1 MTLPGS
7 IDVALGSVQT
17 CVSNH
22 AGEIQMRRTQTNFH
36 LAALR
41 RRNELFCKV
50 DAWGFLSVTLVLL
63 LTFMVGT
70 GIAPHHFAAVDLPT
84 SVHSVRLPRAIKED
98 ALRVFVWRDGKVYLG
113 HSQVAR
119 GDLTEM
125 IREGVRSGAEKKVY
139 VSADARAKY
148 GSVSA
153 VLEEIRLSGI
163 ENVAFLTSSSR

>member
-1 MTLPGS
+1 MG
-7 IDVALGSVQT
+7 Q
-17 CVSNH
+17 
-22 AGEIQMRRTQTNFH
+22 TQTSFH

-50 DAWGFLSVTLVLL
+50 DVWGFLSVTLVLL

-70 GIAPHHFAAVDLPT
+70 GTAPHHFAAVDLPT
-84 SVHSVRLPRAIKED
+84 SIHSVRLPGATKEH
-98 ALRVFVWRDGKVYLG
+98 ALHVFVWRDGKVYLG

-125 IREGVRSGAEKKVY
+125 IREGVRNGAEKKVY

-148 GSVSA
+148 GNVTA

-163 ENVAFLTSSSR
+163 ENVAFLTSSSQR